1 MISFKEYL
9 LLNEEKDPQINAIK
23 KICKNDFDI
32 ILKAGGTGSGSE
44 NNIMKKINAEIED
57 TSEQFKNFDE
67 LKEKTKKII
76 SKEKTKNA
84 NTKDIEESDTKVEDF
99 YRIIYNNRNIIEQ
112 ISPHNVSKI
121 RAIFQKVDRNNDKK
135 IDKEEFKNAIKE
147 IQKSV
152 DKNNAA
158 MITYLMY
165 ILNVGGSHFAVG
177 QTTGAL
183 SQDSNIKPEKIF
195 TDENDKEI
203 KNYFTDEKIK
213 FLNSLFIELKGF
225 TFEKSIL
232 KNFKTYKD
240 AKHIFS
246 GKTELGDEGFTPKTQ
261 EQKEKEELEDEYVK
275 NKEEMNKTQAEIDR
289 LNKEA
294 KEILDSNKSNIDDLG
309 NPTKEKW
316 FGLDVDLPEPGNDK
330 ELEDFISSVKNV
342 VKEKFKKI
350 VDEVKSYQIKKKKND
365 LEEDVVLKVIK
376 QKGFKILKEEGVIG
390 LDSGDEEIDEQ
401 LNSINNKI
409 EKIILKYERKLTK
422 INNKIESSDNYNKQ
436 LSLKTDF
443 KFALI
448 DFGKDINNSFIDLQ
462 ENIRRKVRNLR
473 NKSWDAELRSHKPLR
488 QQEEDNF
495 NVKKIINL
503 LTSATSKDHLIIAKI
518 MLINILRNINES
530 KKVVELLNAPNFESL
545 KNYIYSGN
553 TNSVYA
559 MDSNSVEAK
568 DGMYIFNSGKA
579 KVYKNPRDLLNAAGI
594 NVDELT
600 VDVMKGLK
608 KELKAQAEKGANLA
622 DEYKKAEQELL
633 GIIQKIVQPNASVV
647 SEDIKTLIGKGKD
660 FLLDKARKKQT
671 PEQATEQTPDQATEQ
686 VTKQNPEQAV
696 EQKPEQQTQ
705 PTQTNQLENYVK
717 EIGLPDDYDP
727 KGTTVKSVILRQTFK
742 GYILLKKDNKWYV
755 GNYKDLDNIK
765 KALQPQ
771 QSSVVTSGAA
781 DSTYGDGYNYSKK
794 ADAIKKKLNCTT
806 YTYSPNSKMKIVRRT
821 FD

>member
-1 MISFKEYL
+1 MTKDELIEKTDKAISELVYSKYDLQKAYNYYNGIRDADQFRYLEEVYGTNTPTTLHFTPLIKKHIDALIGEYL
-9 LLNEEKDPQINAIK
+9 
-23 KICKNDFDI
+23 
-32 ILKAGGTGSGSE
+32 GTP
-44 NNIMKKINAEIED
+44 I
-57 TSEQFKNFDE
+57 
-67 LKEKTKKII
+67 
-76 SKEKTKNA
+76 
-84 NTKDIEESDTKVEDF
+84 V
-99 YRIIYNNRNIIEQ
+99 
-112 ISPHNVSKI
+112 P
-121 RAIFQKVDRNNDKK
+121 
-135 IDKEEFKNAIKE
+135 
-147 IQKSV
+147 
-152 DKNNAA
+152 
-158 MITYLMY
+158 
-165 ILNVGGSHFAVG
+165 
-177 QTTGAL
+177 
-183 SQDSNIKPEKIF
+183 KIF
-195 TDENDKEI
+195 CKDNDTI
-203 KNYFTDEKIK
+203 
-213 FLNSLFIELKGF
+213 
-225 TFEKSIL
+225 
-232 KNFKTYKD
+232 
-240 AKHIFS
+240 
-246 GKTELGDEGFTPKTQ
+246 
-261 EQKEKEELEDEYVK
+261 
-275 NKEEMNKTQAEIDR
+275 
-289 LNKEA
+289 
-294 KEILDSNKSNIDDLG
+294 SNIDR
-309 NPTKEKW
+309 EK
-316 FGLDVDLPEPGNDK
+316 
-330 ELEDFISSVKNV
+330 
-342 VKEKFKKI
+342 
-350 VDEVKSYQIKKKKND
+350 Q
-365 LEEDVVLKVIK
+365 LKVAFEL
-376 QKGFKILKEEGVIG
+376 QKYLKGHLNNSILNFINGKPMSDG
-390 LDSGDEEIDEQ
+390 LVQEQ
-401 LNSINNKI
+401 LKRIV
-409 EKIILKYERKLTK
+409 E
-422 INNKIESSDNYNKQ
+422 
-436 LSLKTDF
+436 
-443 KFALI
+443 
-448 DFGKDINNSFIDLQ
+448 DINNSFIDLQ
-462 ENIRRKVRNLR
+462 ENIRRKVRSLR

-530 KKVVELLNAPNFESL
+530 KKVVELNAPNFESL

-671 PEQATEQTPDQATEQ
+671 PEQATEKKPEQKPEQ
-686 VTKQNPEQAV
+686 VTKQNTEQAV
-696 EQKPEQQTQ
+696 EQKPEQTQ
-705 PTQTNQLENYVK
+705 QTQTNQLENYVK

-765 KALQPQ
+765 KVLQPQ

-781 DSTYGDGYNYSKK
+781 DSTYGNGYNYNKE